1 MLLKQFDG
9 VQFLDRI
16 EADRSYPI
24 GVGTSNQA
32 KTALWKPRVP
42 RATPVDLGAL
52 AVFDTTTGI
61 ASDNHRSAGL
71 VVSGPGRVGEAPV
84 SHTLYHIVGFAGSA
98 DAHLSVYFVVG
109 TLKDLT
115 TGVAIA
121 TMRDQQVLGADMYG
135 SGGNR
140 VAAHINRV
148 VAAKPFGAVSGDESA
163 SNHYE
168 GDLVFGVVWHND
180 KNATVTDAKFANFS
194 VRRYSQQV
202 SYVDPSR

>member
-1 MLLKQFDG
+1 MW
-9 VQFLDRI
+9 I
-16 EADRSYPI
+16 SHA
-24 GVGTSNQA
+24 
-32 KTALWKPRVP
+32 
-42 RATPVDLGAL
+42 
-52 AVFDTTTGI
+52 
-61 ASDNHRSAGL
+61 
-71 VVSGPGRVGEAPV
+71 V
-84 SHTLYHIVGFAGSA
+84 SHVIGFAGSA
-98 DAHLSVYFVVG
+98 DRSLSRFTSWLGRVKDTNVRLVVLI
-109 TLKDLT
+109 T
-115 TGVAIA
+115 A
-121 TMRDQQVLGADMYG
+121 TMHDQQILGADMYG